1 MIHTC
6 QKGHESIFRG
16 CAICAA
22 AKRKQPRGLK
32 DLRESIA
39 YARSCRVKRGNYRP
53 IKRMAERA
61 TDEIIEAMSKRSNS
75 ASAWGA
81 E

>member
-6 QKGHESIFRG
+6 SKGHESIFRG

-53 IKRMAERA
+53 VQKMAAQA
-61 TDEIIEAMSKRSNS
+61 TDEIIQAIGRRQ
-75 ASAWGA
+75 GA
-81 E
+81 A